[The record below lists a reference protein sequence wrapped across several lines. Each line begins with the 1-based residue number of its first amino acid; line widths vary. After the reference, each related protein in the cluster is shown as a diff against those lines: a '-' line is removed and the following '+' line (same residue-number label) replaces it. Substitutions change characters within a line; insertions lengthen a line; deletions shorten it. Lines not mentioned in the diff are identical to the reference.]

1 MFSKSQ
7 IEAVSHMEGPAI
19 VLAGPGSG
27 KTTVIT
33 HRIKNLIEKGVAPEK
48 IMVVT
53 FTKAAAVHMQK
64 KFFGIMDGENWV
76 KGSYPVTFGTFHSIY
91 YKILRLSCGY
101 RGDKII
107 TDRMQYD
114 ILKEIIL
121 RKKIETGNTFDF
133 IQNILGEIGKVKG
146 NMVDLCDYEP
156 KCCKM
161 ADFMLIFQEY
171 EKALKAEGRMDFDDI
186 LLNCHKLFKEK
197 PDILKRWQN
206 IFQYIL
212 IDEFQDINMIQYQV
226 VKMLALPEN
235 NLFIVGDDDQ
245 SIYGFRGACP
255 EIMSQFM
262 WDFENCRKVI
272 MNINYRSTPE
282 IVNVSEKL
290 IKNNRKR
297 LEKNII
303 SNNLY
308 GKEVDVRQFI
318 NQTEELNYTVKMIHH
333 LINNG
338 IKIEDMAILVRN
350 NSQISQIEN
359 FLKNKNI
366 NSSRLNKKQNNIYKG
381 QVAQD
386 IISYV
391 KAALFYQQMP
401 LRENEHFIH
410 IMNKPYR
417 FISRQVI
424 GNHPVYFEELINIYS
439 HSREVLNQIKQL
451 QFHLDMIAKLNPSAA
466 VMYIRNGTGYEK
478 YLRQYAIEH
487 KLDFTDLNKQMENI
501 NNDAHRYSTL
511 KEWIENSENGVPDE
525 LKSDNRGINIMTM
538 HGAKGLEYKAV
549 FVLDVNQ
556 GIIPTSKALREQ
568 DFEEERRVFYVAL
581 TRAAEVLCVYG
592 IAESLGCEVEM
603 SMFAKEIIGQ
613 VDC

>member
-1 MFSKSQ
+1 
-7 IEAVSHMEGPAI
+7 MEGPAI

-33 HRIKNLIEKGVAPEK
+33 HRIKNLIEKGVSPEK

-101 RGDKII
+101 RGDNII

-121 RKKIETGNTFDF
+121 RKKIEAGNTFDF

-146 NMVDLCDYEP
+146 NMIDLQEYEP

-161 ADFMLIFQEY
+161 EDFMLIFQEY
-171 EKALKAEGRMDFDDI
+171 ENALEAERRMDFDDI
-186 LLNCHKLFKEK
+186 LLNCHKLFVER
-197 PDILKRWQN
+197 PDVLRKWQN

-255 EIMSQFM
+255 EIMPQFM
-262 WDFENCRKVI
+262 TEFENGKKII

-282 IVNVSEKL
+282 IVNASEKL
-290 IKNNRKR
+290 IKNNHKR
-297 LEKNII
+297 LQKNIV
-303 SNNLY
+303 SNHHH
-308 GKEVDVRQFI
+308 GKEVDVRQFK
-318 NQTEELNYTVKMIHH
+318 NQTEELNYTVKMIQQ
-333 LINNG
+333 LISNG

-350 NSQISQIEN
+350 NSQILQIEN

-366 NSSRLNKKQNNIYKG
+366 NSSGAKKKQNNMYKG
-381 QVAQD
+381 QIAQD

-391 KAALFYQQMP
+391 KAALSYQQMP
-401 LRENEHFIH
+401 LRENEHFIR

-417 FISRQVI
+417 YISRQVI
-424 GNHPVYFEELINIYS
+424 GSRPVNFEELINIYS
-439 HSREVLNQIKQL
+439 HSREVLNHIKQL
-451 QFHLDMIAKLNPSAA
+451 QFHLDMIAKLNPAAA

-478 YLRQYAIEH
+478 YLRQYAMEH
-487 KLDFTDLNKQMENI
+487 KLDFADLNKQMEDI
-501 NNDAHRYSTL
+501 NSDAHRFNTL
-511 KEWIENSENGVPDE
+511 NAWLENSENGVSNE

-549 FVLDVNQ
+549 FLLDVNQ
-556 GIIPTSKALREQ
+556 GIIPTSKALREK

-581 TRAAEVLCVYG
+581 TRAAEILCVYG

-603 SMFAKEIIGQ
+603 SVFAKEII
-613 VDC
+613 